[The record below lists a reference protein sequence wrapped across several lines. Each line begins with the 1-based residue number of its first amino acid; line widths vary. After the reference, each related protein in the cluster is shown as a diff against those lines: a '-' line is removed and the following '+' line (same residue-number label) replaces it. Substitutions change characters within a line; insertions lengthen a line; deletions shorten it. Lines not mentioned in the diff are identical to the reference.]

1 MQFPIFITAR
11 IVVAVSDLS
20 EIEIFDCLVTNF
32 RDAAEHCEALA
43 LQHNR
48 IEGQRY
54 VKLRDNLVKIEG
66 AARQAAMWRDD
77 ARWLAIGQ
85 HAAECHKKCGDW
97 LRFKTRGRMFEK
109 CAENMRMMLAAA
121 QDMKDRATGVRG
133 AILPPTPKYDPAN
146 RSVQVRTPGG
156 LLLPVGATLQ

>member
-1 MQFPIFITAR
+1 M
-11 IVVAVSDLS
+11 SDLT
-20 EIEIFDCLVTNF
+20 ELEVFDCLVSNF
-32 RDAAEHCEALA
+32 REAAEHCEDLA

-48 IEGQRY
+48 IAGQRY
-54 VKLRDNLVKIEG
+54 VKLRDNLMKIEG
-66 AARQAAMWRDD
+66 ASRQAAMWRDD
-77 ARWLAIGQ
+77 SRWLLIGQ

-121 QDMKDRATGVRG
+121 QQMKDRATGVRG
-133 AILPPTPKYDPAN
+133 AILPATPKYDPAN

-156 LLLPVGATLQ
+156 LYLPAGAVLQ

>member
-1 MQFPIFITAR
+1 MTHGTHSRP
-11 IVVAVSDLS
+11 VSDLPES
-20 EIEIFDCLVTNF
+20 EIFDCLVTNF
-32 RDAAEHCEALA
+32 REAAEHCEGLA
-43 LQHNR
+43 LQQNR
-48 IEGQRY
+48 VQGQHY
-54 VKLRDNLVKIEG
+54 VKLRDNLMKIEG

-77 ARWLAIGQ
+77 SRWLLIGQ

-121 QDMKDRATGVRG
+121 QQMKDRATGIRG
-133 AILPPTPKYDPAN
+133 AILPEMPKYDPVN

-156 LLLPVGATLQ
+156 LLLPAGAVLQ